1 MRLRTIWTMPTF
13 TLRER
18 VNRTQEWFWMKLA
31 HRLPRKL
38 ALWSFIDTGTRYMG
52 ETKWYRRFATPRY
65 CNESRYDGEQRSTT
79 RIQ

>member
-18 VNRTQEWFWMKLA
+18 VNRTEEWFWMKLA

-52 ETKWYRRFATPRY
+52 RDEVVPEVRY
-65 CNESRYDGEQRSTT
+65 TEILQR
-79 RIQ
+79 IEV